1 MSDERNIGIN
11 YDKAVAY
18 QNTNKPDKAEKYYK
32 QAWDAFN
39 TSESGHMSQKLMDK
53 ARRAMDAY
61 MEMNGLM
68 SRNLI
73 LSIMNMNIL

>member
-1 MSDERNIGIN
+1 
-11 YDKAVAY
+11 
-18 QNTNKPDKAEKYYK
+18 
-32 QAWDAFN
+32 
-39 TSESGHMSQKLMDK
+39 MSQKLMDK